1 MADEALDK
9 LQIDI
14 MASSSSAAEG
24 INKLAE
30 AVRNLRS
37 AVGRNGANLSGL
49 AKTLESINTAVSG
62 VNTDKIGGAAS
73 AIESLGKAMSTVQS
87 ASAQVREATRA
98 FDELSGATESISEFT
113 DAFSEME
120 RKMSNGLSGQA
131 TGQSKVTESM
141 REAGE
146 AMKESADEAETAH
159 KRAAQGAATSWR
171 SASARVTA
179 AFNAVKRVA
188 GAFGK
193 SILKTI
199 TLPLQEAGKVAI
211 AAASKMKDLIV
222 KGIMMPFRSMG
233 NLFGKITTF
242 LKSIGRIALYR
253 MIRSAIKALTQG
265 LQEGIQNLYQWSL
278 VVDRTFA
285 NSMDSIASSMLYMRN
300 GFAAMFSPL
309 INYAA
314 PIIEEVTN
322 RIVEMFNVVQQV
334 FAALTGAKTWTRA
347 VRVQKQYAEAVTDTG
362 KAAEKAMHQLMA
374 FDELNVIT
382 TPSDSGN
389 AGSGANTPP
398 YSSMFTT
405 ETVNSELVGWVE
417 DIKRFFESG
426 DFYGLGSYVGE
437 KLNDLVNQWNAY
449 GDGFNLGTKIR
460 HALEALNGFLETF
473 NFYNL
478 GAKVGDWIG
487 GMMDGITPEEIATT
501 ITNLFNSAVSGANG
515 LADKL
520 IEHGI
525 PQKIGQAL
533 GTAIA
538 NFDWAGLVNLGRKI
552 LTGIVTM
559 VNSAMS
565 NFISNGGPQKLIDA
579 AGEIGKAIGEAFA
592 MVNWDDAVTIATS
605 IFTGLVNMF
614 SGAISSFVDN
624 GGPEKLK
631 SGLAQIGTAIGEAFA
646 NIRGKDLA
654 AIINAI
660 AGGILEMFKNG
671 IIAFSKGGGWTEIG
685 NLIKGL
691 DWGALFTIGG
701 IVATLS
707 IVKTVITGLTAA
719 VIKSAILAALGG
731 GTAALASA
739 ATALGVGALAV
750 VGGAIVIGV
759 VLSAVWKF
767 NGDDPDTPDVNGIHW
782 VTMPD
787 GTVVPMR
794 EGEYQSYIEATR
806 KKTIEQDPDKWD
818 SVISGYV
825 PWYNNGNNSEND
837 SGFNGTSTDQRRTGG
852 QIKNKVKI
860 PITFDESDILRK
872 LNNSEIPKLAERL
885 ANDTV
890 SRING
895 SIKQGNIPKTF
906 GDEATRS
913 ITEFGNKDF
922 AGAGTKSVTAIKN
935 TVTGIA
941 SKFGVEGQNSINE
954 FLSKDFTGGG
964 RSAGS
969 SLINGL
975 NGAGFVGT
983 MAALTQNAL
992 NAFLGANWAGVGA
1005 SGGTTLGQHFKSA
1018 FASHAKSTL
1027 MLQTA
1032 AGKPITQAYVVP
1044 YASGG
1049 FVQGGLFLAGEIP
1062 GQAEM
1067 VGSINGRT
1075 GVASGAEITGI
1086 GDAVRA
1092 TGAEEAAL
1100 LRQQNQLLQ
1109 ALLAK
1114 DPFGTPNSA
1123 AGRWIAQSS
1132 QAYKAVTG

>member
-87 ASAQVREATRA
+87 ASSQVHEATRA

-389 AGSGANTPP
+389 SGSGANTPP

-437 KLNDLVNQWNAY
+437 KLNDLVDQWNAY

-473 NFYNL
+473 DFYNL

-592 MVNWDDAVTIATS
+592 MVNWGDVVTIATS

-671 IIAFSKGGGWTEIG
+671 INAFSKGGGWKEIG
-685 NLIKGL
+685 NLIKEL
-691 DWGALFTIGG
+691 DWGTLFTIGG

-707 IVKTVITGLTAA
+707 IAKTIIKGLTEA
-719 VIKSAILAALGG
+719 VIKTAIMNAISGGAVGGVAGTSATLGGITMTAAGLVIPMLIMGSVVLAESSGLTEPLHKMFGDALSEAAKESGVLDTKSTRFGTGKTIMEYGNAMFWDTAATDAINGLTEALGSISRG
-731 GTAALASA
+731 G
-739 ATALGVGALAV
+739 
-750 VGGAIVIGV
+750 GGGGKLQNRMVKNSI
-759 VLSAVWKF
+759 S
-767 NGDDPDTPDVNGIHW
+767 
-782 VTMPD
+782 
-787 GTVVPMR
+787 VPL
-794 EGEYQSYIEATR
+794 
-806 KKTIEQDPDKWD
+806 KL
-818 SVISGYV
+818 
-825 PWYNNGNNSEND
+825 
-837 SGFNGTSTDQRRTGG
+837 
-852 QIKNKVKI
+852 
-860 PITFDESDILRK
+860 DESDIIRK
-872 LNNSEIPKLAERL
+872 LNNSEVPKLAERL
-885 ANDTV
+885 ANDSV

-895 SIKQGNIPKTF
+895 AVKQGNIPKTF

-922 AGAGTKSVTAIKN
+922 AGAGTRSVTAIKN

>member
-1 MADEALDK
+1 MADEALDR

-14 MASSSSAAEG
+14 LASSSSAAEG
-24 INKLAE
+24 IQKLAD
-30 AVRNLRS
+30 AVRNLRT

-73 AIESLGKAMSTVQS
+73 AIESLGKAMSTVQT
-87 ASAQVREATRA
+87 ASSQVHEATKA
-98 FDELSGATESISEFT
+98 FDELSGATERVSEFT
-113 DAFSEME
+113 DAFTELE
-120 RKMSNGLSGQA
+120 KKMSNGLSGQ
-131 TGQSKVTESM
+131 ESRQGNVPEAM
-141 REAGE
+141 REATEGLKEGAKEGE
-146 AMKESADEAETAH
+146 EAHE
-159 KRAAQGAATSWR
+159 KAAQGA
-171 SASARVTA
+171 VTA
-179 AFNAVKRVA
+179 WKASSAQIHAVVNTVISTFKTFRNTVW
-188 GAFGK
+188 
-193 SILKTI
+193 KTI
-199 TLPLQEAGKVAI
+199 TMPLQAAGKAAI
-211 AAASKMKDLIV
+211 AVGSKIKDLFV
-222 KGIMMPFRSMG
+222 RGIMMPFKGMG
-233 NLFGKITTF
+233 NLFRQLTGFIR
-242 LKSIGRIALYR
+242 SIGRIALYR
-253 MIRSAIKALTQG
+253 AIRSAIKALTQG

-285 NSMDSIASSMLYMRN
+285 NSTDSIASSMLYMRN

-374 FDELNVIT
+374 FDELNVINS
-382 TPSDSGN
+382 PSDSGN
-389 AGSGANTPP
+389 AGSGSNTPP

-437 KLNDLVNQWNAY
+437 KLNDLVNQWNSY

-473 NFYNL
+473 SFYDL

-487 GMMDGITPEEIATT
+487 GMVDGITPEEIATT
-501 ITNLFNSAVSGANG
+501 ITNLFNAAVSGANG

-520 IEHGI
+520 IERGV
-525 PQKIGQAL
+525 PAKVGQAF

-538 NFDWAGLVNLGRKI
+538 NFNWAGLSNLSRKI
-552 LTGIVTM
+552 MTGIVTM

-565 NFISNGGPQKLIDA
+565 NFITNGGPQKLVA
-579 AGEIGKAIGEAFA
+579 AAEEIGKAIGEAFA
-592 MVNWDDAVTIATS
+592 TVNWGDAVTIATS
-605 IFTGLVNMF
+605 IFTGLVKMF

-624 GGPEKLK
+624 GGPAQLK
-631 SGLAQIGTAIGEAFA
+631 SGLAQIGMAIGEAFA
-646 NIRGKDLA
+646 SIRGKDLA

-660 AGGILEMFKNG
+660 AGGIVEMFKNA
-671 IIAFSKGGGWTEIG
+671 INAFSKGNGWTEVG
-685 NLIKGL
+685 NFIKGL
-691 DWGALFTIGG
+691 DWASLFTIGG

-707 IVKTVITGLTAA
+707 IAKTIITGLTEA
-719 VIKSAILAALGG
+719 VIKTALMKALMGGAVSGTSGASGAALGG
-731 GTAALASA
+731 ITMTAAGITIPLLIIGTVALAEASGITEPLHKMFGDALSDA
-739 ATALGVGALAV
+739 AKESGVLDTKSTRFGTGKTIMEYGNQMFFDTVLPDAINGLTEALGSISR
-750 VGGAIVIGV
+750 GGGGGGKLQNRMVKNSI
-759 VLSAVWKF
+759 S
-767 NGDDPDTPDVNGIHW
+767 
-782 VTMPD
+782 
-787 GTVVPMR
+787 VPL
-794 EGEYQSYIEATR
+794 
-806 KKTIEQDPDKWD
+806 KL
-818 SVISGYV
+818 
-825 PWYNNGNNSEND
+825 
-837 SGFNGTSTDQRRTGG
+837 
-852 QIKNKVKI
+852 
-860 PITFDESDILRK
+860 DESDILRR

-885 ANDTV
+885 ANDSV
-890 SRING
+890 GRING

-922 AGAGTKSVTAIKN
+922 AGAGTKATNFIKN
-935 TVTGIA
+935 AVVGIPTR
-941 SKFGVEGQNSINE
+941 FGEEAMKSITE
-954 FLSKDFTGGG
+954 FGSKDFTGAG
-964 RSAGS
+964 RTAASG
-969 SLINGL
+969 LGNGL
-975 NGAGFVGT
+975 VSSGIIGT
-983 MAALTQNAL
+983 ASSIAQNVI
-992 NAFLGANWAGVGA
+992 NAFLSANFAGAGAAGGA
-1005 SGGTTLGQHFKSA
+1005 TLGQHFKA
-1018 FASHAKSTL
+1018 HFVANAKSTL

-1044 YASGG
+1044 YANGG

>member
-520 IEHGI
+520 IERGV
-525 PQKIGQAL
+525 PAKVGQAF

-538 NFDWAGLVNLGRKI
+538 NFNWSGLANLSRKI

-565 NFISNGGPQKLIDA
+565 NFITNGGPQKLVDA
-579 AGEIGKAIGEAFA
+579 AEEIGKAIGEAFA
-592 MVNWDDAVTIATS
+592 TVNWGDVVTIATS
-605 IFTGLVNMF
+605 IFTGLVKMF

-660 AGGILEMFKNG
+660 AGGIVEMFKNA
-671 IIAFSKGGGWTEIG
+671 INAFAKGNGWTEVG
-685 NLIKGL
+685 NFIKGL
-691 DWGALFTIGG
+691 DWASLFTIGG

-707 IVKTVITGLTAA
+707 IAKTIITGLTEA
-719 VIKSAILAALGG
+719 VIKTALMKALMGGAVSGTSGASGAALGG
-731 GTAALASA
+731 ITMTAAGITIPLLIIGTVALAEASGITEPLHKMFGDALSEAAKESGVLDTKSTRFGTGKTIMEYGNAMFWDTA
-739 ATALGVGALAV
+739 ATDAINGLTEALGSISR
-750 VGGAIVIGV
+750 GGGGGGKLQNRMVKNSI
-759 VLSAVWKF
+759 S
-767 NGDDPDTPDVNGIHW
+767 
-782 VTMPD
+782 
-787 GTVVPMR
+787 VPL
-794 EGEYQSYIEATR
+794 
-806 KKTIEQDPDKWD
+806 KL
-818 SVISGYV
+818 
-825 PWYNNGNNSEND
+825 
-837 SGFNGTSTDQRRTGG
+837 
-852 QIKNKVKI
+852 
-860 PITFDESDILRK
+860 DESDIIRK
-872 LNNSEIPKLAERL
+872 LNNSEVPKLAERL
-885 ANDTV
+885 ANDSV

-895 SIKQGNIPKTF
+895 AVKQGNIPKTF

-922 AGAGTKSVTAIKN
+922 AGAGTRSVTAIKN

>member
-49 AKTLESINTAVSG
+49 AKTLESINKAVGG
-62 VNTDKIGGAAS
+62 VNTDHISGAAS

-188 GAFGK
+188 SAFGK

-199 TLPLQEAGKVAI
+199 TLPLQEAGKAAI

-520 IEHGI
+520 IERGV
-525 PQKIGQAL
+525 PAKVGQAF

-538 NFDWAGLVNLGRKI
+538 NFNWSGLANLSRKI

-565 NFISNGGPQKLIDA
+565 NFITNGGPQKLVDA
-579 AGEIGKAIGEAFA
+579 AEEIGKAIGEAFA
-592 MVNWDDAVTIATS
+592 TVNWGDVVTIATS
-605 IFTGLVNMF
+605 IFTGLVKMF

-671 IIAFSKGGGWTEIG
+671 INAFSKGGGWKEIG
-685 NLIKGL
+685 NLIKEL
-691 DWGALFTIGG
+691 DWGTLFTIGG

-707 IVKTVITGLTAA
+707 IAKTIIKGLTEA
-719 VIKSAILAALGG
+719 VIKTAIMNAISGGAVGGVAGTSATLGGITMTAAGLVIPMLIMGSVVLAESSGLTEPLHKMFGDALSEAAKESGVLDTKSTRFGTGKTIMEYGNAMFWDTAATDAINGLTEALGSISRG
-731 GTAALASA
+731 G
-739 ATALGVGALAV
+739 
-750 VGGAIVIGV
+750 GGGGKLQNRMVKNSI
-759 VLSAVWKF
+759 S
-767 NGDDPDTPDVNGIHW
+767 
-782 VTMPD
+782 
-787 GTVVPMR
+787 VPL
-794 EGEYQSYIEATR
+794 
-806 KKTIEQDPDKWD
+806 KL
-818 SVISGYV
+818 
-825 PWYNNGNNSEND
+825 
-837 SGFNGTSTDQRRTGG
+837 
-852 QIKNKVKI
+852 
-860 PITFDESDILRK
+860 DESDIIRK
-872 LNNSEIPKLAERL
+872 LNNSEVPKLAERL
-885 ANDTV
+885 ANDSV

-895 SIKQGNIPKTF
+895 AVKQGNIPKTF

-922 AGAGTKSVTAIKN
+922 AGAGTRSVTAIKN

>member
-199 TLPLQEAGKVAI
+199 TLPLQEAGKAAI

-520 IEHGI
+520 IERGV
-525 PQKIGQAL
+525 PAKVGQAF

-538 NFDWAGLVNLGRKI
+538 NFNWSGLANLSRKI

-565 NFISNGGPQKLIDA
+565 NFITNGGPQKLVDA
-579 AGEIGKAIGEAFA
+579 AEEIGKAIGEAFA
-592 MVNWDDAVTIATS
+592 TVNWGDVVTIATS
-605 IFTGLVNMF
+605 IFTGLVKMF

-671 IIAFSKGGGWTEIG
+671 INAFSKGGGWKEIG
-685 NLIKGL
+685 NLIKEL
-691 DWGALFTIGG
+691 DWGTLFTIGG

-707 IVKTVITGLTAA
+707 IAKTIIKGLTEA
-719 VIKSAILAALGG
+719 VIKTAIMNAISGGAVGGVAGTSATLGGITMTAAGLVIPMLIMGSVVLAESSGLTEPLHKMFGDALSEAAKESGVLDTKSTRFGTGKTIMEYGNSMFWDTAATDAINGLTEALGSISRG
-731 GTAALASA
+731 G
-739 ATALGVGALAV
+739 
-750 VGGAIVIGV
+750 GGGGKLQNRMVKNSI
-759 VLSAVWKF
+759 S
-767 NGDDPDTPDVNGIHW
+767 
-782 VTMPD
+782 
-787 GTVVPMR
+787 VPL
-794 EGEYQSYIEATR
+794 
-806 KKTIEQDPDKWD
+806 KL
-818 SVISGYV
+818 
-825 PWYNNGNNSEND
+825 
-837 SGFNGTSTDQRRTGG
+837 
-852 QIKNKVKI
+852 
-860 PITFDESDILRK
+860 DESDIIRK
-872 LNNSEIPKLAERL
+872 LNNSEVPKLAERL

-895 SIKQGNIPKTF
+895 AVKQGNIPKTF

-922 AGAGTKSVTAIKN
+922 AGAGTRSVTAIKN